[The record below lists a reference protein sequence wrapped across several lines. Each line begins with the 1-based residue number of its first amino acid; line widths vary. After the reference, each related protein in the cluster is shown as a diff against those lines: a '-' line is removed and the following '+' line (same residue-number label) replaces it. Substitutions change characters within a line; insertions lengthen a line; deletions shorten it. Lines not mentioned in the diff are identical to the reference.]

1 MFFKLIFHFLPGMRK
16 NKKRERKVANF
27 CFFFPPKFIIA
38 RIERVALTIA
48 IVHT

>member
-1 MFFKLIFHFLPGMRK
+1 MFFKLIFHFLPEMRK

-27 CFFFPPKFIIA
+27 CFFSPKFIIA